1 MIAPARERS
10 APRTAD
16 AARIFAALGDETRLR
31 IVVRLRDGGPMSIM
45 RLADGV
51 DVTRQAVTKHLV
63 TLEEAG
69 LLSSAREGR
78 ERVWAI
84 RTERLQDAQRYLD
97 QISERWDR
105 ALARLQAMVER

>member
-1 MIAPARERS
+1 MIAARERA

-31 IVVRLRDGGPMSIM
+31 IVKRLRDGGPMSIM

-51 DVTRQAVTKHLV
+51 EVTRQAVTKHLV

-69 LLSSAREGR
+69 LLRSAREGR
-78 ERVWAI
+78 ERVWEI
-84 RTERLQDAQRYLD
+84 RTDRLQDAQRYLD
-97 QISERWDR
+97 KISERWDL
-105 ALARLQAMVER
+105 ALARLKAMVER